1 MLCTKCGQEY
11 EGSQCPRCDG
21 PVILVNNSDY
31 LARRKAY
38 EEKQALKERSAS
50 SDKKEESQSDYG
62 QALAKRVQAIKKQ
75 SRNKTESKKQSQN
88 RSKADSRK
96 QSQSKAGF
104 VSSVVMIIQKYSLV
118 HFLWVLVAVM
128 AGFYMAGLLL
138 RVILNKAFK
147 DLETEEEKP
156 SEDEGTAGEG
166 EGTPEQTEEEQQEE
180 K

>member
-1 MLCTKCGQEY
+1 MRKFRNI
-11 EGSQCPRCDG
+11 PA
-21 PVILVNNSDY
+21 LVT
-31 LARRKAY
+31 L
-38 EEKQALKERSAS
+38 L
-50 SDKKEESQSDYG
+50 
-62 QALAKRVQAIKKQ
+62 
-75 SRNKTESKKQSQN
+75 
-88 RSKADSRK
+88 
-96 QSQSKAGF
+96 AGF

-147 DLETEEEKP
+147 DLETP

>member
-1 MLCTKCGQEY
+1 MRKFRNI
-11 EGSQCPRCDG
+11 PA
-21 PVILVNNSDY
+21 LVT
-31 LARRKAY
+31 L
-38 EEKQALKERSAS
+38 L
-50 SDKKEESQSDYG
+50 
-62 QALAKRVQAIKKQ
+62 
-75 SRNKTESKKQSQN
+75 
-88 RSKADSRK
+88 
-96 QSQSKAGF
+96 AGF

-138 RVILNKAFK
+138 RVILNKA
-147 DLETEEEKP
+147 LETEEEKP

>member
-1 MLCTKCGQEY
+1 MRKFRNI
-11 EGSQCPRCDG
+11 PA
-21 PVILVNNSDY
+21 LVT
-31 LARRKAY
+31 L
-38 EEKQALKERSAS
+38 L
-50 SDKKEESQSDYG
+50 
-62 QALAKRVQAIKKQ
+62 
-75 SRNKTESKKQSQN
+75 
-88 RSKADSRK
+88 
-96 QSQSKAGF
+96 AGF

-128 AGFYMAGLLL
+128 AGGLKTPVMLMMGNETMG
-138 RVILNKAFK
+138 LNKAFK

>member
-1 MLCTKCGQEY
+1 MRKFRNI
-11 EGSQCPRCDG
+11 PA
-21 PVILVNNSDY
+21 LVT
-31 LARRKAY
+31 L
-38 EEKQALKERSAS
+38 L
-50 SDKKEESQSDYG
+50 
-62 QALAKRVQAIKKQ
+62 
-75 SRNKTESKKQSQN
+75 
-88 RSKADSRK
+88 
-96 QSQSKAGF
+96 AGF

-128 AGFYMAGLLL
+128 AGFYMAELLL

>member
-1 MLCTKCGQEY
+1 MRKFRNI
-11 EGSQCPRCDG
+11 PA
-21 PVILVNNSDY
+21 LVT
-31 LARRKAY
+31 L
-38 EEKQALKERSAS
+38 L
-50 SDKKEESQSDYG
+50 
-62 QALAKRVQAIKKQ
+62 
-75 SRNKTESKKQSQN
+75 
-88 RSKADSRK
+88 
-96 QSQSKAGF
+96 AGF

-166 EGTPEQTEEEQQEE
+166 TPEQTEEEQQEE

>member
-1 MLCTKCGQEY
+1 MRKFRNI
-11 EGSQCPRCDG
+11 PA
-21 PVILVNNSDY
+21 LVT
-31 LARRKAY
+31 L
-38 EEKQALKERSAS
+38 L
-50 SDKKEESQSDYG
+50 
-62 QALAKRVQAIKKQ
+62 
-75 SRNKTESKKQSQN
+75 
-88 RSKADSRK
+88 
-96 QSQSKAGF
+96 AGF
-104 VSSVVMIIQKYSLV
+104 VSIIQKYSLV

>member
-1 MLCTKCGQEY
+1 MRKFRNI
-11 EGSQCPRCDG
+11 PA
-21 PVILVNNSDY
+21 LVT
-31 LARRKAY
+31 L
-38 EEKQALKERSAS
+38 L
-50 SDKKEESQSDYG
+50 
-62 QALAKRVQAIKKQ
+62 
-75 SRNKTESKKQSQN
+75 
-88 RSKADSRK
+88 
-96 QSQSKAGF
+96 AGF

-128 AGFYMAGLLL
+128 AGLLL

-156 SEDEGTAGEG
+156 SEGEGTAGEG